1 MKKKYIDE
9 QYIVT
14 TLIEKSFKNN
24 KLVQAYMISSEDI
37 NYALDFAKDFA
48 KDLICINKNESER
61 KIIENQIDKNIY
73 NELKIIEPIND
84 IIKKDQFLSIKE
96 YLNNKAVTG
105 DKVIYIIKNCEKM
118 NKKTANSMLKFV
130 EEACDDLIA
139 IFITDNIDL
148 VIPTIVSRCQ
158 ILNLNNT
165 SKITLNNIVN
175 NDELFSDYINNTL
188 SFINYFD
195 KNGIN
200 TFYKT
205 RQLISDVFKTNE
217 DLKIFL
223 NLLLYF
229 YYDVFNYITLSKIK
243 YYNEYSDDVIN
254 VSNNLDINK
263 VISIISVLEKNISNN
278 YYNINQKLLV
288 DNLVLELSEV

>member
-1 MKKKYIDE
+1 MKKKYLDE

-37 NYALDFAKDFA
+37 NYALDFAIDFA
-48 KDLICINKNESER
+48 KDLICINKNESDR

-175 NDELFSDYINNTL
+175 NDELYSDYINNTL

-243 YYNEYSDDVIN
+243 YYDEYSDDVIN